1 MKKQKRFR
9 LWTFILIA
17 SICYFTYTLYKLQV
31 NINDREIKNAQLQNN
46 IYSETIKNK
55 QLVQQKSLINS
66 NEFYEEMAREKLGY
80 IKDNEKIYID
90 TNK

>member
-1 MKKQKRFR
+1 MKKQKKFK

-17 SICYFTYTLYKLQV
+17 SICYFVYTLYTIQI
-31 NINDREIKNAQLQNN
+31 NINDKEVKNLQLQKN
-46 IYSETIKNK
+46 IYSETIKNE
-55 QLVQQKSLINS
+55 QLLKQKSLINT
-66 NEFYEEMAREKLGY
+66 NEFYEEMARKKLGY